1 METTHRIFIYAQ
13 HTNQAGKVLTESQ
26 MEAFHNY
33 TFEGDD
39 YPDDVTLFEG
49 TTENLTEWAEYY
61 IKMRSAPLGA
71 NAGFMAKVA
80 QNVLDAL

>member
-1 METTHRIFIYAQ
+1 METTHRIFVYAQ
-13 HTNQAGKVLTESQ
+13 HTNQAGKVLTDSQ

-33 TFEGDD
+33 TFDGDD

-61 IKMRSAPLGA
+61 IKMPIVTSNEMYLSQ
-71 NAGFMAKVA
+71 VA
-80 QNVLDAL
+80 QNVLDSL